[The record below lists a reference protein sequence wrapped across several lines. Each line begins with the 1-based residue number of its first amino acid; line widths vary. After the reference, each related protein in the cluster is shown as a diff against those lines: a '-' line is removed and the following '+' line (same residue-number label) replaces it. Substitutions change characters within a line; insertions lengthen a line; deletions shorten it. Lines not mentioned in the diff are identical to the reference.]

1 MLKHSKYVSGGWGY
15 ISEQG
20 FRILYWEYELYLLN
34 KSAIRNSQFEIAK
47 SLSISYLALSAQFP
61 PFFTFAPF
69 MKFDPANIH
78 KLKELLGQPKKAV
91 IVTHRNPDGD
101 ALGSSL
107 GFKAFLEKAGH
118 EVSFISP
125 NAYTPNLK
133 WMRGTENIMVYEQP
147 LGKKLCEAKI
157 ASAEVIFCLD
167 FNAIT
172 RLEGLGEAIKN
183 ATAPKVMIDHHRQPE
198 DFATLVFSDIGYCAT
213 SEMIYDIVSD
223 LGQTDLLDAAMAEN
237 LYTGLA
243 TDCGFF
249 QFNNTTPNAL
259 HVAAG
264 LVAKGARPDFV
275 SEKINNIF
283 RETRLR
289 FFGYC
294 LHEKLK
300 LVKNGQLAYM
310 LITQAEIKKY
320 NLQSGDSEGLV
331 NYPFKIEGVK
341 VCAYFS
347 EEPDRIKI
355 SFRSRGEI
363 DMNVFART
371 YFEGGGHRNAAGG
384 ISKIP
389 LAATEKKFLEAI
401 ESIDFS
407 K

>member
-1 MLKHSKYVSGGWGY
+1 
-15 ISEQG
+15 
-20 FRILYWEYELYLLN
+20 
-34 KSAIRNSQFEIAK
+34 
-47 SLSISYLALSAQFP
+47 
-61 PFFTFAPF
+61 
-69 MKFDPANIH
+69 MKFDPANIAQ
-78 KLKELLGQPKKAV
+78 LKEILSAPKKVV

-107 GFKAFLEKAGH
+107 GFKSFLEKKGH

-133 WMRGTENIMVYEQP
+133 WMLGTENIMVYDQQI
-147 LGKKLCEAKI
+147 GKKLCEARI
-157 ASAEVIFCLD
+157 TSADIIFCLD
-167 FNAIT
+167 FNALT
-172 RLEGLGEAIKN
+172 RLEALGETIKN
-183 ATAPKVMIDHHRQPE
+183 AKAFKVMIDHHRQPE
-198 DFATLVFSDIGYCAT
+198 NFAQLEFCNIQYCAT
-213 SEMIYDIVSD
+213 AELVYDVIND
-223 LGQTDLLDAAMAEN
+223 LHETDLIDDKIAEN
-237 LYTGLA
+237 LYVGLT
-243 TDCGFF
+243 TDSGFF

-259 HVAAG
+259 IVAAG
-264 LVAKGARPDFV
+264 LVAKGARPDYV

-294 LHEKLK
+294 LNEKLK
-300 LVKNGQLAYM
+300 LVKNNQLAYM
-310 LITQAEIKKY
+310 MITQAEIKKY

-355 SFRSRGEI
+355 SFRSRGEV
-363 DMNVFART
+363 DMNIFART

-384 ISKIP
+384 ISKIS